1 MPQSA
6 VNQIPATELDV
17 NELPTDASLE
27 HRARRTLSA
36 DIRLLGNL
44 LGDAIRRL
52 AGEQAF
58 ALVEEIRSATKNLRE
73 QPSPEVARKLRD
85 RLARLELP
93 ELRTLIRAFSIYFDL
108 INLAEQRVRLRVLRW
123 QARE

>member
-6 VNQIPATELDV
+6 VNQVSANETEVTEL
-17 NELPTDASLE
+17 PADATME
-27 HRARRTLSA
+27 HRSRRTLSA

-58 ALVEEIRSATKNLRE
+58 ALVEEVRSATKTLRE
-73 QPSPEVARKLRD
+73 HPSPEAARGLRE
-85 RLARLELP
+85 RLAQLDLP
-93 ELRTLIRAFSIYFDL
+93 ALKMLIRAFSIYFDL

-123 QARE
+123 QAQ